1 MGQYNL
7 EKTQNTNVCV
17 CVRACV
23 RESDTVQPY
32 MLGGKIW
39 FLVCDIMMAC
49 GRESEIFS

>member
-17 CVRACV
+17 CE
-23 RESDTVQPY
+23 RESDTVQPF

-49 GRESEIFS
+49 GRESEIFG